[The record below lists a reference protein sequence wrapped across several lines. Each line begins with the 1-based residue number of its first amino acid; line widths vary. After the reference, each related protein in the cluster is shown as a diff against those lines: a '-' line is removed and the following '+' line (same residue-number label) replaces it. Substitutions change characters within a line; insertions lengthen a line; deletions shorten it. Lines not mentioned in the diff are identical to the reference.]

1 MALKVSYC
9 NPSNGP
15 IAEAGFPGDKRVSQR
30 GHISLSLK
38 HEKIICGGINYHVGE
53 KVIMLMIIN
62 ETVNKSCFHTSLPL
76 NLPLPPSGKY
86 GPLLKYLRIGYVW

>member
-30 GHISLSLK
+30 VHISLK
-38 HEKIICGGINYHVGE
+38 HEEIICGT
-53 KVIMLMIIN
+53 K
-62 ETVNKSCFHTSLPL
+62 K
-76 NLPLPPSGKY
+76 
-86 GPLLKYLRIGYVW
+86 